1 VYACAKPDNMDVLI
15 KEDHHIEGAFME
27 EVEPWNPDLRMAKL
41 VLKTAVAKDDA
52 LAIRFA
58 GYLKDLVRNMLLEEE
73 ARETIERLSEDK
85 FAPLWKKIRHDRM
98 EWVVEYTKRLD
109 SQSTKRSSV

>member
-1 VYACAKPDNMDVLI
+1 MDVLI

-58 GYLKDLVRNMLLEEE
+58 GYLKDLEE

-109 SQSTKRSSV
+109 S

>member
-1 VYACAKPDNMDVLI
+1 
-15 KEDHHIEGAFME
+15 ME

-109 SQSTKRSSV
+109 S